1 MLCLS
6 PTTIIF
12 IDNFSYCAVNDFD
25 CRVLIHY
32 VLQILYSVNCHPEN
46 TGGGRTARG
55 PGPISARTTGSQ
67 FMTLEGGGRGV
78 RNSKLAFF
86 RGGGAARQSLLP
98 FTLTYLYRSYL
109 LSTMHYI
116 SSTLIFFNS
125 NNLSYC
131 LFTLMTTYLYADDL
145 CY

>member
-67 FMTLEGGGRGV
+67 FTTLEGGGKGV
-78 RNSKLAFF
+78 INSKLARCQG
-86 RGGGAARQSLLP
+86 RGWGAAQQSLLP
-98 FTLTYLYRSYL
+98 FTLTFDHRFHTFESYL
-109 LSTMHYI
+109 LTIFTTSQLYI
-116 SSTLIFFNS
+116 
-125 NNLSYC
+125 
-131 LFTLMTTYLYADDL
+131 
-145 CY
+145 